1 MQKFNIGDVVDKKG
15 GDYSFTGV
23 VVAAF
28 QKQSGAW
35 RYVVEDDRGL
45 LLIHSE
51 NTIEKVE

>member
-1 MQKFNIGDVVDKKG
+1 MQKFNVGDVVDKKG

-51 NTIEKVE
+51 TTIEKVE